1 MRAYRAWQHRREARM
16 DEVDDKTDRLYRL
29 LEDASRRV
37 KEWPDWKRSEDSRRE
52 LVRLAEERQQTQDEG
67 KESE

>member
-1 MRAYRAWQHRREARM
+1 M
-16 DEVDDKTDRLYRL
+16 DEKTDRLYRL

-37 KEWPDWKRSEDSRRE
+37 KEWPDWKRSEDSKRE
-52 LVRLAEERQQTQDEG
+52 LEKLAEERQQRQKGG